1 MLQAPGNVIEVTDV
15 VNKALKSG
23 KQKNN
28 TTTKLIHKLNSN
40 RNTTTLTMLLI

>member
-23 KQKNN
+23 KQKKQYNN
-28 TTTKLIHKLNSN
+28 QTHTQAKF
-40 RNTTTLTMLLI
+40 